1 MRVVYARICIGIA
14 HTRTSCVCL
23 CALPVHTL
31 HTPYIHT
38 HHVCVHGVCR
48 CMCIFMHTPCTHTHS
63 VCEHTVC
70 MFIYTCTMLTHTPC
84 VCAHVHVCIC
94 MCIFMNTPCMFMVYA
109 CLFMHA
115 PCTYIHL
122 SVCVHSVCNHHT
134 YIYTK
139 CTCMNGLCKWR
150 VYRHRCRV

>member
-1 MRVVYARICIGIA
+1 MHYLYIQYIHHAYT
-14 HTRTSCVCL
+14 HTMCVCMVYVGV
-23 CALPVHTL
+23 CVFSC
-31 HTPYIHT
+31 IH
-38 HHVCVHGVCR
+38 HAHIHSVCVHG
-48 CMCIFMHTPCTHTHS
+48 
-63 VCEHTVC
+63 VC
-70 MFIYTCTMLTHTPC
+70 MFIYTCTMLTHAMR

-122 SVCVHSVCNHHT
+122 SVCVHSVCIHHT